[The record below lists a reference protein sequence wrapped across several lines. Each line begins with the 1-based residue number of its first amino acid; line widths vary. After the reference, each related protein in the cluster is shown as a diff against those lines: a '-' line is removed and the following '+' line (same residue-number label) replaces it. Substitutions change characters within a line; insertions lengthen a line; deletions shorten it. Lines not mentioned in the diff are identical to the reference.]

1 MTAGALGG
9 PEEDRARRLREN
21 RHGLVKALVKFTPS
35 VVLDCLVESELVE
48 CPRNREDAIGA
59 LWLSDFSWAT
69 FLGPQREPVDLADVD
84 PGRIRSVT
92 ETLRARHPEGVRV
105 TDAEIERAYDDRA
118 SRQTVQRAGHRNA
131 PRGDAAPSFAHLLV
145 PARCVRV
152 FMLAGSAREG
162 SSQTPQRRM
171 RIRIPPGVSVRGI
184 DLGGC
189 VFFAGCNDRAASAV
203 VSGNPVLVVLRTDRP
218 VRLRDGGA
226 LESVEPWQLARA
238 FKAYN
243 QATSGRQ
250 G

>member
-1 MTAGALGG
+1 MAAGALGG
-9 PEEDRARRLREN
+9 PEEDRARRLKEN
-21 RHGLVKALVKFTPS
+21 RHELVKAMVKFTPP

-48 CPRNREDAIGA
+48 RPSSREEALAA

-69 FLGPQREPVDLADVD
+69 FLSPQREPVDLADVD
-84 PGRIRSVT
+84 PGRIRSLSAA
-92 ETLRARHPEGVRV
+92 LRDRHPDGVRV
-105 TDAEIERAYDDRA
+105 TDEEIDQAFEVRA
-118 SRQTVQRAGHRNA
+118 SRQTAQRGGRWDA
-131 PRGDAAPSFAHLLV
+131 PRGGAAPAFAHLLV

-152 FMLAGSAREG
+152 FTLDGRAREG
-162 SSQTPQRRM
+162 CPQAPQRRL
-171 RIRIPPGVSVRGI
+171 RIRIPPGVSVRGV

-189 VFFAGCNDRAASAV
+189 VFFAGCNDRAACAV
-203 VSGNPVLVVLRTDRP
+203 VSGSPVLVALRTDRP
-218 VRLRDGGA
+218 VKLREGGA